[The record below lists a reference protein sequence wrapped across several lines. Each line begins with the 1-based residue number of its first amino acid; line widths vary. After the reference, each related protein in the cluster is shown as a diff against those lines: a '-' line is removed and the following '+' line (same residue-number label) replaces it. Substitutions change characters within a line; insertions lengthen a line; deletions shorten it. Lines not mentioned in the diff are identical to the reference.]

1 MQASELLCVYPILAH
16 YASTIGA
23 KAENQLPVQAFL
35 AVTLFMDM
43 LLSIQHECVEA
54 ASLDTTAELIL
65 KLFKQNGWQA
75 YLVKKFHWLFHYAD
89 SMLQHGF
96 LIGTWAMER
105 KHKQLTRIGSPI
117 QNMQAYERSVLE
129 EVVCS
134 NAPAATAWHLRFFL
148 SSHGSWQGHRCNA
161 TAVGSTSWKSGKY

>member
-1 MQASELLCVYPILAH
+1 MEGHKKAQKLKMQASELLCVYPILAH

-54 ASLDTTAELIL
+54 ASLDATAGLIL

-75 YLVKKFHWLFHYAD
+75 YL
-89 SMLQHGF
+89 
-96 LIGTWAMER
+96 R
-105 KHKQLTRIGSPI
+105 
-117 QNMQAYERSVLE
+117 
-129 EVVCS
+129 
-134 NAPAATAWHLRFFL
+134 ATHIIRNH
-148 SSHGSWQGHRCNA
+148 S
-161 TAVGSTSWKSGKY
+161 K